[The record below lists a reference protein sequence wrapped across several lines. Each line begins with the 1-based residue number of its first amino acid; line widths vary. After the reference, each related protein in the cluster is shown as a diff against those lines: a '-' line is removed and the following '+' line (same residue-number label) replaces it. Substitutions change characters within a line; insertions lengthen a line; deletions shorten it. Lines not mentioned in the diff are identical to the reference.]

1 MALDS
6 DIEEIEAND
15 DKNGKI
21 DGATKLGVRYFPIG
35 R

>member
-6 DIEEIEAND
+6 DIEEMEAN

-21 DGATKLGVRYFPIG
+21 DGATKLGVRYFSIG